1 MDIKRYDRMTVY
13 RYKEFKR
20 HSIYAFKRFTNLNVM
35 KRLALSD
42 RYSLFLTQNRVIEK
56 YNITKITIIKN
67 RYKNV
72 LKPWD

>member
-1 MDIKRYDRMTVY
+1 MDIKRYDRMIVY
-13 RYKEFKR
+13 RY
-20 HSIYAFKRFTNLNVM
+20 SIYAFKRFTNLNVM